1 MINRIRDIRKQKG
14 LTLADLAEAC
24 TPPTTPQTVGRLETG
39 IRNLSL
45 KWMERIAGAL
55 GVGPE
60 MLVRSDKSSH
70 PQTVAVLAAE
80 GAEAL
85 PTPRD
90 ALLATDLGGEAP
102 LVVLEIAYPHGEYR
116 PGDQLWLRQLA
127 PEDAGRAI
135 NRDVLIP
142 RKHGRFAFG
151 RLIDRQGKLVGV
163 LPPGHGQKQ
172 EVVSDPAWIAVAEML
187 VRRL

>member
-1 MINRIRDIRKQKG
+1 MVHAIPRWRTCAHSSPLP
-14 LTLADLAEAC
+14 LTAVIHRRRPLA
-24 TPPTTPQTVGRLETG
+24 RH
-39 IRNLSL
+39 S
-45 KWMERIAGAL
+45 
-55 GVGPE
+55 
-60 MLVRSDKSSH
+60 
-70 PQTVAVLAAE
+70 
-80 GAEAL
+80 
-85 PTPRD
+85 
-90 ALLATDLGGEAP
+90 
-102 LVVLEIAYPHGEYR
+102 
-116 PGDQLWLRQLA
+116 
-127 PEDAGRAI
+127 RAI